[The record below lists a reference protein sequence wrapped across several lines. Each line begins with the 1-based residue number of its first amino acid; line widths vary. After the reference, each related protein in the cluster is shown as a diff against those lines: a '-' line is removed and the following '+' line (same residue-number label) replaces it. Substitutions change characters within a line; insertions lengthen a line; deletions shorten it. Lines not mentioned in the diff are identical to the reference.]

1 MCLHMGRVPAGASE
15 WTDIGRKRGLGF
27 PVWKPRVARHH
38 SACVVT
44 CAYRCVSVW
53 KRERER
59 ERVRE
64 RQREKERESSRER
77 EEEIEKEREREKR
90 REGETFLEL
99 IFADAFPISQRVDL
113 PSRCSAPNL
122 RMTTRWPTWA
132 AM

>member
-1 MCLHMGRVPAGASE
+1 
-15 WTDIGRKRGLGF
+15 
-27 PVWKPRVARHH
+27 
-38 SACVVT
+38 
-44 CAYRCVSVW
+44 VW

-99 IFADAFPISQRVDL
+99 IFADAFPISQRVDS